1 MQVLPPLRL
10 TLKPKQTPMDDGAA
24 VMLQSTPRTVPWP
37 TTSSAGAIGSS
48 EPRSKANSATESP
61 AASYPMRFSGEEA
74 TKKIK
79 KRTSCASSRGAA
91 IVLVDW
97 VLSLSIS
104 STRIMSG
111 LTAPETITGLG
122 RFPEKIP
129 GAIPWSLPGPGPQP
143 EPVGA
148 EGLLIADPTEASGKL
163 YERVLRQVL
172 GEMRVAGQEVGQP
185 LRRVGVNGIDLAQGR
200 PQIPPHRCSDRV
212 LRRRLCHCP

>member
-111 LTAPETITGLG
+111 LTAPETITRLG

-129 GAIPWSLPGPGPQP
+129 GSIPWSLPGPGPQP
-143 EPVGA
+143 EPA
-148 EGLLIADPTEASGKL
+148 KRLLSPVATEKHKPS
-163 YERVLRQVL
+163 LRSTHAPQPPRLAFV
-172 GEMRVAGQEVGQP
+172 VAGGDQRSLEVP
-185 LRRVGVNGIDLAQGR
+185 RRR
-200 PQIPPHRCSDRV
+200 RHRSLPS
-212 LRRRLCHCP
+212 LRRRHG